1 MATIC
6 IEKYVAKNKNDRRVL
21 QRRCFSWCRNRVGLY
36 RFNRNR
42 GYSSLNAIVLRKLE
56 PDNSRALL
64 ISFKLVFLSCAI
76 MLVRSCPITPRH
88 FLLKQIT
95 RRIKLCLG
103 APVRLKI
110 CLLKP
115 DRWETNKGTFRSGID

>member
-76 MLVRSCPITPRH
+76 MSDHSPA
-88 FLLKQIT
+88 LLIKANNATYKIVLGST
-95 RRIKLCLG
+95 R
-103 APVRLKI
+103 P
-110 CLLKP
+110 
-115 DRWETNKGTFRSGID
+115 S